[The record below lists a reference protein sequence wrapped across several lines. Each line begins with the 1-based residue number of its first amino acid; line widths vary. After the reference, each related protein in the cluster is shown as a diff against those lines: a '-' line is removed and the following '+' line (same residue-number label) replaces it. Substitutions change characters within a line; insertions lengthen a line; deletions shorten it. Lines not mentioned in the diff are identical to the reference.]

1 MTITRICVPNIK
13 PTEKEVIKV
22 RVPVATTLFQGSQ
35 VVCESLENTTT
46 RSIYAGTLVAN
57 LTDSPC
63 LVINQGVYEDA
74 NGARVEGYV
83 NPGSFTYQAGD
94 VITVIRPQQDL
105 IFTLTADCY
114 TGTAIKDQYLVPAVA
129 GEKLAVSS
137 TVGTAK
143 VVYQIEQLVT
153 VPVGNAFIAG
163 ALVRIVTGR

>member
-13 PTEKEVIKV
+13 PAEKEVIKV
-22 RVPVATTLFQGSQ
+22 RVPVATTLYQGSQ
-35 VVCESLENTTT
+35 LVCESLENTTT
-46 RSIYAGTLVAN
+46 RSIYTGTLVAN

-63 LVINQGVYEDA
+63 IVINQGVYEDA

-83 NPGSFTYQAGD
+83 NPGSFSYQAGD

-105 IFTLTADCY
+105 IFTMTSDCY

-129 GEKLAVSS
+129 GEKLAVAT

-143 VVYQIEQLVT
+143 VAYQIEQLVT
-153 VPVGNAFIAG
+153 VPVGNTFVAG
-163 ALVRIVTGR
+163 ALVRIVIGR